1 MADIIDLIAQDSS
14 ASDISSEIKD
24 NLFAKAAEKIEALR
38 GAVSDTMFNEPQVED
53 EVEDEVENE
62 VEDDVETENELE
74 TETETPEDQE

>member
-53 EVEDEVENE
+53 EVEDEVE
-62 VEDDVETENELE
+62 TENELE
-74 TETETPEDQE
+74 TETETPEEEE

>member
-1 MADIIDLIAQDSS
+1 MPDIIDLIAQDTS

-38 GAVSDTMFNEPQVED
+38 GAVSNTMFDEPQVED
-53 EVEDEVENE
+53 E

>member
-1 MADIIDLIAQDSS
+1 MADIIDLIAQDTS

-53 EVEDEVENE
+53 EVEDEVE
-62 VEDDVETENELE
+62 TENELE
-74 TETETPEDQE
+74 TETETPEEEE

>member
-53 EVEDEVENE
+53 EVEDEVE
-62 VEDDVETENELE
+62 TENELE
-74 TETETPEDQE
+74 TETENPEEEE

>member
-24 NLFAKAAEKIEALR
+24 NLFAKAAEKLEALR

-53 EVEDEVENE
+53 EVEDEVE
-62 VEDDVETENELE
+62 DDVETENELE
-74 TETETPEDQE
+74 TETETPEEEE